1 MRGKGRPARLDDLR
15 HRITPA
21 YAGKSCALIFA
32 SAGAGDYPRICGE
45 KPNRLLWEHW
55 KQGSPPH
62 MRGKVR
68 PCGTEIHGDG
78 ITPAYAGKSR
88 LDHFLK
94 LLQGDHPRICG
105 EKSPGPPQK
114 RKWLGSPPH
123 MRGKVFVHG
132 FSIDKDRITP
142 AYAGKSRRLWNR
154 TWSTPDHPRI
164 CGEKF
169 FSVMVVLLQD
179 GITPAYAGKSQ

>member
-1 MRGKGRPARLDDLR
+1 MRGKG
-15 HRITPA
+15 
-21 YAGKSCALIFA
+21 
-32 SAGAGDYPRICGE
+32 ICSGIY
-45 KPNRLLWEHW
+45 LL
-55 KQGSPPH
+55 
-62 MRGKVR
+62 
-68 PCGTEIHGDG
+68 GTG

-179 GITPAYAGKSQ
+179 GITPAYAGKSFTPWQIWRYNRITPAYAGKSTGHHTRLRKV